1 METETRVSFFS
12 RIRHALALFSV
23 VAVSLASVPEVL
35 AQCARANGVIGYYQA
50 NQYFGVAGCDGVRAR
65 DKEIREVCRVLL
77 GASSRSSVTY
87 SGLLTGSFH
96 SPNDN
101 SQCYFVNGTDASNT
115 KTLSNAGAIG
125 NPPNITNVN
134 CACVPAQCRDG
145 RDNDGDGAIDLNDFS
160 CANALDN
167 DEANPKSQCQDGID
181 NDNDGAVDLADFSCG
196 NNRQHNDETNPKA
209 QCQDGIDNDNDG
221 AIDLADFSCGNNKQ
235 KNDESL
241 PRTQCQ
247 DGLDNDNNNLID
259 LNDPGCTSKQD
270 PEERGGQSPLT
281 IALECVSNFTKSDGT
296 RTTFFSFV
304 NAGPEISS
312 GFTSTFS
319 SPAVARKNPTTLK
332 SGACRACAQA
342 DFKGDSVAWT
352 LEGGQIGRLTVSANA
367 STPLCA
373 PVEPLFN
380 CVGFREGKLRVK
392 AGWSNTNDFS
402 IPYGLSASNSFSPA
416 PSDVGQPT
424 EYLAGLV
431 PGAFEV
437 VVPDSGTGGKL
448 LKWQLGTKT
457 VELSG
462 TTPVCTGECIETAVG
477 GTTAKLDEVAVKLSE
492 LSQKAAAFLES
503 TAPKEATDSA
513 RSAARAA
520 RYSERAKTLLLEF
533 PVIIRNCPAAPKT
546 CSTVDR
552 GPTIARLRGLYAEAV
567 NSVKRITARA
577 YFRKTGKT
585 NRNDPLVKQ
594 AIELEKVG
602 NAELNKLPR
611 FATECN

>member
-1 METETRVSFFS
+1 MGMQTLFSGRRQRRSAAFFS
-12 RIRHALALFSV
+12 LIIFALTAQ
-23 VAVSLASVPEVL
+23 APDAA
-35 AQCARANGVIGYYQA
+35 AQCARASGVIGYYQA

-77 GASSRSSVTY
+77 GASSRASVTY

-115 KTLSNAGAIG
+115 KTLSNAGAVG

-145 RDNDGDGAIDLNDFS
+145 RDNDGDGAVDLNDFS

-196 NNRQHNDETNPKA
+196 NNKQHNDEANPKS

-235 KNDESL
+235 KNDEAL

-247 DGLDNDNNNLID
+247 DGIDNDGNNLID
-259 LNDPGCTSKQD
+259 LNDPGCTSRQD
-270 PEERGGQSPLT
+270 TEERGGQSAIT
-281 IALECVSNFTKSDGT
+281 VGLECVSDFTRSDGT
-296 RTTFFSFV
+296 RTAFFSFV

-319 SPAVARKNPTTLK
+319 AGAHVRKNVTSLK
-332 SGACRACAQA
+332 AGACVACAQA
-342 DFKGDSVAWT
+342 DFTGDSVTWT
-352 LEGGQIGRLTVSANA
+352 LEGGQVGRLIITANA
-367 STPLCA
+367 STPRCT
-373 PVEPLFN
+373 PVEPLFS
-380 CVGFREGKLRVK
+380 CVGFKDGKLRVK
-392 AGWSNTNDFS
+392 AGWSNQNAFT
-402 IPYGLSASNSFSPA
+402 IPYGLSTNNSFSPA

-424 EYLAGLV
+424 EYLSGLV

-437 VVPDSGTGGKL
+437 TVPNSGSGGKL
-448 LKWQLGTKT
+448 LKWQLGSKA
-457 VELSG
+457 VELTSS
-462 TTPVCTGECIETAVG
+462 TPVCVGECIETAIG
-477 GTTAKLDEVAVKLSE
+477 GTTAKLDKIAVRLAKLS
-492 LSQKAAAFLES
+492 QRAAAFLDS
-503 TAPKEATDSA
+503 TSPQQATDSA
-513 RSAARAA
+513 RAAARAE
-520 RYSERAKTLLLEF
+520 RYSERARTLLLEF
-533 PVIIRNCPAAPKT
+533 PLIIRNCPAAPRA

-567 NSVKRITARA
+567 GSVKRSVSRA
-577 YFRKTGKT
+577 YFRKGGKT
-585 NRNDPLVKQ
+585 DRSDPLIKQ
-594 AIELEKVG
+594 ALELEKLG

-611 FATECN
+611 FATECK